1 MATIARCILANAAQE
16 LVHVFRA
23 TMMHRNGFSGPETG
37 RGSLGDTDHYPA
49 VIHDTFR

>member
-16 LVHVFRA
+16 LAHVFRA

-49 VIHDTFR
+49 VIHDAFR